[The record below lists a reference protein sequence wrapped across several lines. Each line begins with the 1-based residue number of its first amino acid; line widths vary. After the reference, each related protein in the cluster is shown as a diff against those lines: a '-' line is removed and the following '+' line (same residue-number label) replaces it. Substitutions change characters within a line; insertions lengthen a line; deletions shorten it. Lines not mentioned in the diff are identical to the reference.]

1 MPSKYVRFDEV
12 EDVLSSLGLLALC
25 APLVREEPSYW
36 KWAIIS
42 AHAALQGAMVCALHD
57 TSGLSVLDK
66 QSARGMREW
75 FDKKIETPPNE
86 KLAHFNTLLRRCCE
100 SKSMRG
106 EPLALSQAQL
116 KDIKLLHDH
125 FRNSFAHFVPQSWS
139 IEKAGLPRI
148 VGAAVDVTE
157 RLMAYPN
164 VVHKLSGNKK
174 RRFESY
180 LGTIRTQLG

>member
-1 MPSKYVRFDEV
+1 MAGRYVRFDEV

-25 APLVREEPSYW
+25 APLVRKEPSYW

-57 TSGLSVLDK
+57 RVSVLDK

-75 FDKKIETPPNE
+75 FDKKTEKPPNE
-86 KLAHFNTLLRRCCE
+86 RLAHFNTLLRRCCE
-100 SKSMRG
+100 SQ
-106 EPLALSQAQL
+106 PLALSQAQL

-139 IEKAGLPRI
+139 IEKIGLPRI

-157 RLMAYPN
+157 RLMAHPN

-174 RRFESY
+174 RRLASY
-180 LGTIRTQLG
+180 LGTIQTQLATL

>member
-1 MPSKYVRFDEV
+1 MASRYIRFDEV

-86 KLAHFNTLLRRCCE
+86 KLAHFNTLLQRCCE
-100 SKSMRG
+100 SQ
-106 EPLALSQAQL
+106 PLALSKAQL
-116 KDIKLLHDH
+116 KDIKRLHEQ
-125 FRNSFAHFVPQSWS
+125 FRNSFTHFVPQGWS

>member
-25 APLVREEPSYW
+25 APLVQKEPSYW

-57 TSGLSVLDK
+57 RISVLDK
-66 QSARGMREW
+66 QSARATLEW
-75 FDKKIETPPNE
+75 LDKKTARPPKNE
-86 KLAHFNTLLRRCCE
+86 RLAHFNTLLQRFCE
-100 SKSMRG
+100 SQ
-106 EPLALSQAQL
+106 PLALSQTQL
-116 KDIKLLHDH
+116 KDIKLLHEH

-148 VGAAVDVTE
+148 VGAAVDATE

-174 RRFESY
+174 HRLASY

>member
-25 APLVREEPSYW
+25 APVVRKEPSYW

-57 TSGLSVLDK
+57 RISVLDK
-66 QSARGMREW
+66 QSARARLEW
-75 FDKKIETPPNE
+75 LDKKTETPPKNE
-86 KLAHFNTLLRRCCE
+86 RLAHFNTLLQRFCE
-100 SKSMRG
+100 SQ
-106 EPLALSQAQL
+106 PLALSRAQL
-116 KDIKLLHDH
+116 KDIKLLHEH

-148 VGAAVDVTE
+148 VGAAVDATE

-164 VVHKLSGNKK
+164 VVHKLSGNKQ
-174 RRFESY
+174 RRLESY

>member
-42 AHAALQGAMVCALHD
+42 AHSALQGAMVCALND
-57 TSGLSVLDK
+57 TSGVSVLDK
-66 QSARGMREW
+66 QSAREMREW
-75 FDKKIETPPNE
+75 FDKKTATPPKE

-100 SKSMRG
+100 SKG
-106 EPLALSQAQL
+106 QPLALSQAQL
-116 KDIKLLHDH
+116 KDIKVLHDH
-125 FRNSFAHFVPQSWS
+125 FRNSFTHFVPQSWS
-139 IEKAGLPRI
+139 IEKTGLPRI

-164 VVHKLSGNKK
+164 VVHKLNGNKK
-174 RRFESY
+174 HRLASY
-180 LGTIRTQLG
+180 LGAIRTRL

>member
-1 MPSKYVRFDEV
+1 MPSRYVRFDEV

-25 APLVREEPSYW
+25 APLVHKEPSYW

-42 AHAALQGAMVCALHD
+42 AHAALQGAMVCALND
-57 TSGLSVLDK
+57 TSGVSVLDDK
-66 QSARGMREW
+66 SARETREW
-75 FDKKIETPPNE
+75 LDKKTTTPPNE

-100 SKSMRG
+100 SKYMRDQ
-106 EPLALSQAQL
+106 PLSQAQL

-125 FRNSFAHFVPQSWS
+125 FRNSFTHFVPRGWS
-139 IEKAGLPRI
+139 IEKIGLPRI

-164 VVHKLSGNKK
+164 VVHKLNGNKK
-174 RRFESY
+174 HRLASY

>member
-57 TSGLSVLDK
+57 RISVLDDK
-66 QSARGMREW
+66 STRAMREW
-75 FDKKIETPPNE
+75 FDKRTEKAPNE
-86 KLAHFNTLLRRCCE
+86 RLAHFNTLLRRCCE
-100 SKSMRG
+100 SKG
-106 EPLALSQAQL
+106 QPLALSQAQL

-148 VGAAVDVTE
+148 VGAAVDATE

-174 RRFESY
+174 RRLESY